1 MKKKSIL
8 VSIASFLCVGLLGVT
23 PVAAA
28 AAKGTPPKPV
38 VVLVETTS
46 QGKNLVKIR
55 VMIEKQVASKVKII
69 DTKVNAA
76 GKTCVIRASA
86 NSCSVS
92 KIKLRNEMY
101 VSITAQARNKKGFG
115 SRSSVLNVNLKS
127 KTKWVRTGYGP
138 NGVKFPSLIVSTNKS
153 RLLGETTKWTKFQA
167 LKRKSV
173 NAAGLRQARVSTTD
187 GTSVIFQVGGVVGLA
202 QSASNSTCSTSGP
215 FSTCTFGVGMEGT
228 SVSLFADGS
237 ATPSI
242 RDFYSAPNN
251 KFYVVFNS
259 PTLLVSDGA
268 RCVLAEVNTDTG
280 VPTCVDSEI
289 TSVTMGLGFMF
300 GPAGGNGNAPIQF
313 DDAGNIYYTGQST
326 GYSFTLRKNVGGV
339 ITPLVRDNVT
349 VRDFLVLGDGSVIM
363 SGSTTSTQAWWIRK
377 VSAGTGAITNL
388 ANGTQATFLRKFADK
403 NIFYGVPNT
412 QSGMGGVFRYSVDQ
426 GKTDDI
432 AWIAGTYPPGIKSQN
447 DISGI
452 CMNNYSSPFCG
463 NSGAYVRE
471 VFNIGTDRTIA
482 ISGAQ
487 GGSGATE
494 LMQYYPTVERANT
507 VISSITVWLQVGKK
521 LLLAGTDKGG
531 KNLLSLYDPET
542 FQETLLLD
550 ASNEIEIY
558 NLGYVA
564 SANKVMFNGL
574 SFSNGQYV
582 VGDIPL

>member
-1 MKKKSIL
+1 MKMRSIL
-8 VSIASFLCVGLLGVT
+8 LSVAGLLSVSLLGIT

-38 VVLVETTS
+38 VVLVKTTS
-46 QGKNLVKIR
+46 QGKNYVKVT

-69 DTKVNAA
+69 DTKVTTT
-76 GKTCVIRASA
+76 GKSCVIRASA
-86 NSCSVS
+86 NACSIS
-92 KIKLRNEMY
+92 KIKVSNGNWL
-101 VSITAQARNKKGFG
+101 SITAQARNKKGYG
-115 SRSSVLNVNLKS
+115 PRSSAVRMS
-127 KTKWVRTGYGP
+127 SSSRWVRTGYGT

-173 NAAGLRQARVSTTD
+173 NAAGLGQARVSAVD
-187 GTSVIFQVGGVVGLA
+187 GNLVVFQVGGVIGLA
-202 QSASNSTCSTSGP
+202 QSASNSTCSTS
-215 FSTCTFGVGMEGT
+215 SSSCTFGVGVEGT
-228 SVSLFADGS
+228 SVSLFATGS
-237 ATPSI
+237 ATPAV

-251 KFYVVFNS
+251 KFYVVF
-259 PTLLVSDGA
+259 TLSTQLVSDGA
-268 RCVLAEVNTDTG
+268 GCVLAEVNTDTG

-289 TSVTMGLGFMF
+289 TSVTMGLGYTF
-300 GPAGGNGNAPIQF
+300 GPTGAYGNAPIQF
-313 DDAGNIYYTGQST
+313 DDAGNIYYTGQSG
-326 GYSFTLRKNVGGV
+326 GYFTVRKNVNGV
-339 ITPLVRDNVT
+339 ITSLIRDNVWI
-349 VRDFLVLGDGSVIM
+349 RDYLVLGDGSVII
-363 SGSTTSTQAWWIRK
+363 SGQTQSTGAGWIRK
-377 VSAGTGAITNL
+377 LSAGTGAITTL
-388 ANGTQATFLRKFADK
+388 VNGTQATFLRKFVDK

-412 QSGMGGVFRYSVDQ
+412 QSGMGGVFRYSIDQ
-426 GKTDDI
+426 GKTDDL

-452 CMNNYSSPFCG
+452 CMNNSNSPFCS
-463 NSGAYVRE
+463 NSGSYVRE
-471 VFNIGTDRTIA
+471 TFNIGTDRTMA
-482 ISGAQ
+482 ISGVQ

-494 LMQYYPTVERANT
+494 LMQYYPTVERGNT
-507 VISSITVWLQVGKK
+507 VLTSITVWHQVGKK
-521 LLLAGTDKGG
+521 ILLAGTDKGG

>member
-8 VSIASFLCVGLLGVT
+8 VGVASFLCVGLLGVT

-55 VMIEKQVASKVKII
+55 VMIEKQVASKIKII
-69 DTKVNAA
+69 DTKVTA
-76 GKTCVIRASA
+76 GGKSCVIRAVA
-86 NSCSVS
+86 NTCSIS
-92 KIKLRNEMY
+92 KVNSLRYGRNLQI
-101 VSITAQARNKKGFG
+101 SAQARNVKGYG
-115 SRSSVLNVNLKS
+115 PRSSAIRLMNA
-127 KTKWVRTGYGP
+127 TKWVRTGYGP

-187 GTSVIFQVGGVVGLA
+187 GTSVVFQVGGVVGLA

-251 KFYVVFNS
+251 KFYVVFSS

-388 ANGTQATFLRKFADK
+388 VNGTQATFLRKFADK
-403 NIFYGVPNT
+403 NIYYGVPNM
-412 QSGMGGVFRYSVDQ
+412 QSGMGGVFRYSIDQ
-426 GKTDDI
+426 GKPDDI

-452 CMNNYSSPFCG
+452 CMYSYSSPFCG

-507 VISSITVWLQVGKK
+507 VITSITVWLQVGKK
-521 LLLAGTDKGG
+521 LLLAGTDKSG

-550 ASNEIEIY
+550 ASNEVEIY
-558 NLGYVA
+558 HLGYVA

-574 SFSNGQYV
+574 SFANGQPV

>member
-1 MKKKSIL
+1 MWL
-8 VSIASFLCVGLLGVT
+8 
-23 PVAAA
+23 
-28 AAKGTPPKPV
+28 
-38 VVLVETTS
+38 
-46 QGKNLVKIR
+46 
-55 VMIEKQVASKVKII
+55 
-69 DTKVNAA
+69 
-76 GKTCVIRASA
+76 
-86 NSCSVS
+86 
-92 KIKLRNEMY
+92 
-101 VSITAQARNKKGFG
+101 SITAQARSKKGYG
-115 SRSSVLNVNLKS
+115 PSSSVNGIKLSNT
-127 KTKWVRTGYGP
+127 TKWVRSGYGI

-153 RLLGETTKWTKFQA
+153 RLLGETTKWSKFQA

-187 GTSVIFQVGGVVGLA
+187 GTSVVFQVGGVVGLA
-202 QSASNSTCSTSGP
+202 QSASNSTCSTNQP
-215 FSTCTFGVGMEGT
+215 YSTCTFGVGLEGT
-228 SVSLFADGS
+228 SVSLFATGS
-237 ATPSI
+237 ATPAVS
-242 RDFYSAPNN
+242 DFYSAPNE
-251 KFYVVFNS
+251 KFYVVFTS
-259 PTLLVSDGA
+259 PTPLVTDGA

-289 TSVTMGLGFMF
+289 TSVTMGLGYIF

-326 GYSFTLRKNVGGV
+326 GYTFTLRKNVNGV

-349 VRDFLVLGDGSVIM
+349 VRDYVVLGDGSVIM

-388 ANGTQATFLRKFADK
+388 VNGTQATFLRKFVDK
-403 NIFYGVPNT
+403 NIYYGVPNSM
-412 QSGMGGVFRYSVDQ
+412 SGTGGVFRYSIDQ
-426 GKTDDI
+426 GKSDESP
-432 AWIAGTYPPGIKSQN
+432 WIANTYSSETKSQT
-447 DISGI
+447 DVSSL
-452 CMNNYSSPFCG
+452 CFKMNGPFCAG
-463 NSGAYVRE
+463 SGAYVRE
-471 VFNIGTDRTIA
+471 VFNIGTDRTMA
-482 ISGAQ
+482 ISGML

-521 LLLAGTDKGG
+521 LLLAGTGKGG